1 MIEAYNV
8 AKVHDQGVEI
18 IQIYPYLT
26 LSAAEEIRETMEK
39 TFGPQGFVVLNME
52 TYFNPEGVAK

>member
-1 MIEAYNV
+1 MIKAYNV
-8 AKVHDQGVEI
+8 ARDHGDGVEI

-26 LSAAEEIRETMEK
+26 LYAAEEIRETMEK

-52 TYFNPEGVAK
+52 TYFNPEGIAK